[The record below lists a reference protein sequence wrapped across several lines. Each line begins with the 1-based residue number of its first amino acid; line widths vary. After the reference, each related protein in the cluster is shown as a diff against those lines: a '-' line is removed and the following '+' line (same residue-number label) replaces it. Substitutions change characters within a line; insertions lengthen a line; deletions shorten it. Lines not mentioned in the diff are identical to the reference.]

1 MDPQGL
7 LNSLIQHSEIL
18 QVHKRENMQPYD
30 HTMQHRIV
38 SWLFGRIL
46 PMSQPKVCS
55 NIWGLPNMGVP
66 QNGWLIM
73 ENPINMDDLG
83 VPLFSETSIYKSP
96 KVTNLSR
103 GVVTWSTKN
112 GGSCYWLSCKVS
124 SNVKGRTGPSR
135 ANQAKCWQRFF
146 STTHIGKMVILLMD
160 EIPNN
165 HLGWLKPYK

>member
-38 SWLFGRIL
+38 FWLFGRIL

-103 GVVTWSTKN
+103 GVVTWSTKKRRFLLLIVLQGLVQRQGSNWTQPRQPSKVLATFFFHNSYREN
-112 GGSCYWLSCKVS
+112 GDTVDGRNPKQPPGM
-124 SNVKGRTGPSR
+124 VKT
-135 ANQAKCWQRFF
+135 
-146 STTHIGKMVILLMD
+146 L
-160 EIPNN
+160 
-165 HLGWLKPYK
+165 